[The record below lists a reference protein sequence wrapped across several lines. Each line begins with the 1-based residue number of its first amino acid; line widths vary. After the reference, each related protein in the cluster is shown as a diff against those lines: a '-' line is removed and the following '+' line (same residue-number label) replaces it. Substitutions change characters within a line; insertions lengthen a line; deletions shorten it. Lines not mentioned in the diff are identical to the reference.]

1 MKRNQFLSSACT
13 LGLCSCA
20 GLSTV
25 SSNTLLAGDD
35 DSKKKATDWR
45 IGFMQKRFAG
55 LIQVLDSNVDE
66 QTRIKI
72 LESIGRTCAK
82 ENAEA
87 LKKYKDN
94 PEAYLKDIKEKW
106 AENTEF
112 DPQEKKI
119 RVIGK
124 KEPACFCPFV
134 DKALTPKHFCQCSL
148 GNMKETF
155 ETILGTPV
163 EATIEESILYGGERC
178 TFAIRY
184 K

>member
-1 MKRNQFLSSACT
+1 MKRNEFLSSACT

-20 GLSTV
+20 GLSVV
-25 SSNTLLAGDD
+25 SGNTLSAGDD
-35 DSKKKATDWR
+35 DSKKKETDWR

-55 LIQVLDSNVDE
+55 LIQSLGSNVDE

-94 PEAYLKDIKEKW
+94 PEGFLADIKEKW
-106 AENTEF
+106 AENTEI
-112 DPQEKKI
+112 DSKEKKI
-119 RVIGK
+119 RIIGK

-134 DKALTPKHFCQCSL
+134 DQSLTPKHFCQCSL

-155 ETILGTPV
+155 ESILGKPV
-163 EATIEESILYGGERC
+163 DATIEESILRGGERC
-178 TFAIRY
+178 TFVIRY
-184 K
+184 A